1 MGMIARVR
9 ARLQSIHTVTNKP
22 DPARLQDDTYQSVCL
37 VTVVLLLL
45 PYLSRG
51 PVSIMLALAYSCLV
65 LPVLMQVQHQS
76 ADDLRDYVCTL
87 LAPSARFLRRM
98 YGPLQ
103 RMETVLIGMNNLFTM
118 LNQCL
123 FFMVCERAL
132 VPGQRVACL
141 YSLMF
146 YNVAAYC
153 ASYVRELIAKEDWS
167 LTVPVAD
174 HSRVKHLAMTAT
186 RLVLEWT
193 KAVTFIITVV
203 FMLLVFGLERGLEH
217 YHPNGAYTALTWLYY
232 MATEKV
238 FADLFPAL
246 LTLLRL
252 ERLESLEALWA
263 PVLQRAF
270 CMALAVT
277 LSLPLLLRAQYRVA
291 VSALYCC
298 GWVRWRELSQGP
310 LRALQAE
317 RAVLERYRHASAE
330 ELAAHDDDVCAVCL
344 APMRSARVTPC
355 HHLFHADCLRRCLS
369 ASDICPICKRT
380 FHFD

>member
-1 MGMIARVR
+1 MGMITRVR

-37 VTVVLLLL
+37 VTVLLLLL
-45 PYLSRG
+45 PYLSHG
-51 PVSIMLALAYSCLV
+51 PVSILLALAYSCLV
-65 LPVLMQVQHQS
+65 LPVLVQVQHHA
-76 ADDLRDYVCTL
+76 ADGLRDYAYTL
-87 LAPSARFLRRM
+87 LTPTLQFLRRM

-118 LNQCL
+118 VNQCL

-141 YSLMF
+141 YTLMF
-146 YNVAAYC
+146 YNVSAYC
-153 ASYVRELIAKEDWS
+153 TSYIRELVAKEDWN
-167 LTVPVAD
+167 LTVAVAD

-193 KAVTFIITVV
+193 KAVTFVITVV

-217 YHPNGAYTALTWLYY
+217 YHPTAAYTVATWVYY

-238 FADLFPAL
+238 FAELFPAL
-246 LTLLRL
+246 LTLMRL
-252 ERLESLEALWA
+252 ERLESLEAKWA
-263 PVLQRAF
+263 PVLLKSMT
-270 CMALAVT
+270 MALAVA
-277 LSLPLLLRAQYRVA
+277 LSLPLLLRGQYRVA
-291 VSALYCC
+291 VSALYVC
-298 GWVRWRELSQGP
+298 GWVRWRELRDG
-310 LRALQAE
+310 ALADLLQQQ
-317 RAVLERYRHASAE
+317 AVLGRYRHATAE

-344 APMRSARVTPC
+344 APMGRARVTPC

-369 ASDICPICKRT
+369 NSDVCPMCKRT

>member
-51 PVSIMLALAYSCLV
+51 PVSILLALAYSCLV
-65 LPVLMQVQHQS
+65 LPVLMHVQHHS
-76 ADDLRDYVCTL
+76 ADDLRDYVSTL
-87 LAPSARFLRRM
+87 LAPSLRFLRRM

-103 RMETVLIGMNNLFTM
+103 RMEGVLIGMHNLFTM
-118 LNQCL
+118 ISQCL
-123 FFMVCERAL
+123 FFMVCERTL

-167 LTVPVAD
+167 LSVPVAD

-217 YHPNGAYTALTWLYY
+217 YHPTTAYTVVTWVYY

-246 LTLLRL
+246 LTMLRL
-252 ERLESLEALWA
+252 ERLESLEGQWA
-263 PVLQRAF
+263 PVLQRGLT
-270 CMALAVT
+270 MALAVV
-277 LSLPLLLRAQYRVA
+277 LSLPLLLQGQYRVA
-291 VSALYCC
+291 VSALYVC
-298 GWVRWRELSQGP
+298 GWVRWRELRRGP
-310 LRALQAE
+310 LAALLAE
-317 RAVLERYRHASAE
+317 RAVLERYRHATPE

-344 APMRSARVTPC
+344 ASMQRARVTPC
-355 HHLFHADCLRRCLS
+355 QHLFHAECLRRCLS
-369 ASDICPICKRT
+369 SSDVCPICKRT